1 MSSHTARRPRTA
13 PSPTSSA
20 RAATSAPPLMLM
32 AMPMQEEPNACSC
45 GGELVTF
52 ADDGRP
58 LCPACLAIVRRRAA
72 GLRPSLTA
80 CPSCGL
86 DHELVDRAPVLGA
99 ADSRPSAPALTGR
112 ESVADG
118 VQAGEGGSKVRDS
131 GAPDHLRPQ
140 IFFAR
145 KIGRHF
151 FGAERE
157 RP

>member
-1 MSSHTARRPRTA
+1 MRV
-13 PSPTSSA
+13 
-20 RAATSAPPLMLM
+20 
-32 AMPMQEEPNACSC
+32 AMPMHEEPNACSC
-45 GGELVTF
+45 GGEFVTF
-52 ADDGRP
+52 SDDGRP
-58 LCPACLAIVRRRAA
+58 RWPAPVAIVRRRAA
-72 GLRPSLTA
+72 SLRPSLTA
-80 CPSCGL
+80 CAS
-86 DHELVDRAPVLGA
+86 LGA
-99 ADSRPSAPALTGR
+99 AYSRTSAPALTAAAHGC
-112 ESVADG
+112 EAVADG